1 MNRSCFAWNEKA
13 VSRLSPF
20 LLRGIIFLVLLLPTL
35 GCKYDGAMMQMNSD
49 SPSPFFGL
57 QLSVK
62 ADQPKGLSSF
72 RRRFGA
78 LKEERLSLR
87 EYGSGGVSAVLH
99 PDQLSAANRST
110 AVRRHDDLPY
120 SAKESLKTTLQ
131 SKVQQQGSVEYS
143 ADDDVEIFTAE
154 QIQIRLNQF

>member
-13 VSRLSPF
+13 DSLLSPF
-20 LLRGIIFLVLLLPTL
+20 LLRGIIFLVPLLPML
-35 GCKYDGAMMQMNSD
+35 GCKYDGSTMQMNSD

-62 ADQPKGLSSF
+62 ADQPKGLSAI

-78 LKEERLSLR
+78 LNEERLSLR
-87 EYGSGGVSAVLH
+87 EYGTGGVSAVLH
-99 PDQLSAANRST
+99 PDQLSAANHST
-110 AVRRHDDLPY
+110 EVRRQDDLPH
-120 SAKESLKTTLQ
+120 SGAESPKTVLKGTVLPMEA
-131 SKVQQQGSVEYS
+131 VEYS
-143 ADDDVEIFTAE
+143 AAGGVEILTAE